1 MQSGPSGE
9 RPALR
14 TYGRRR
20 GRRLSARQQRLLAHE
35 LPKVAID
42 LSAPPPTALA
52 GLFGRHLSDVWLEIG
67 FGDGSHLLWQAE
79 RNPEI
84 GIIGCEPFLDG
95 VVKVLSVLEHGRL
108 RNVRLHAGDAREL
121 LVWLPAGSIGRLFVL
136 FPDPWPKRRHGKR
149 RLLGPAI
156 LPILARAMRP
166 AAELH
171 IATDSGDYVRTILL
185 AAAGEPNLVWL
196 AAGPQDWRGWSWPP
210 TKYQRKALA
219 EGRRC
224 YFLTFRRR

>member
-1 MQSGPSGE
+1 MHSGPSGE

-20 GRRLSARQQRLLAHE
+20 GRRLSARQQGLLAHE
-35 LPKVAID
+35 LAKFAID
-42 LSAPPPTALA
+42 LSAPPAAPA
-52 GLFGRHLSDVWLEIG
+52 GLFGRDVADVWLEIG

-79 RNPEI
+79 RNPDI
-84 GIIGCEPFLDG
+84 GIIGCEPFIDG
-95 VVKVLSVLEHGRL
+95 VVKVLSVLEGGRL
-108 RNVRLHAGDAREL
+108 SNVRLHAGDAREL
-121 LVWLPAGSIGRLFVL
+121 LAWLPAGSIGRLFVL

-149 RLLGPAI
+149 RLLGPATLRVI
-156 LPILARAMRP
+156 ARAMRP
-166 AAELH
+166 GAELH
-171 IATDSGDYVRTILL
+171 VATDSGDYARAVLL
-185 AAAGEPNLVWL
+185 AAAGEPHLAWL

-219 EGRRC
+219 AGRRC